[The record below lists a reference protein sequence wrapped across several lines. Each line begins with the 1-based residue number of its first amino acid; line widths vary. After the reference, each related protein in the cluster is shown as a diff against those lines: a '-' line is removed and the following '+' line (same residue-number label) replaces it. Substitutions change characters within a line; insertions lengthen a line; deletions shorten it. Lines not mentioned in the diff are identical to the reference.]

1 MNIAKLVMRLALLLV
16 CAALLTSCRT
26 KIDATSGDPSAIS
39 NLPAKTV
46 QLHNNQSPSVAE
58 RYENIRMDCIQNR
71 RIISGKIVKVLPD
84 GLVVDSGFAGLDRPP
99 LNESWL
105 IPGTVTAT
113 RATGLVEA
121 SRPDAVCIGLVF
133 VTDLPKLRGA
143 SVKPKLYDYVNLEGF
158 PAGQYTY
165 TSVGD
170 IRRTVRKFTTKLQNA
185 ALWNLGQS
193 EKQNAPP
200 K

>member
-1 MNIAKLVMRLALLLV
+1 MRLALLFV

-26 KIDATSGDPSAIS
+26 KIDPTSGDPAAIS
-39 NLPAKTV
+39 NSQAKTV
-46 QLHNNQSPSVAE
+46 QVQNNQSTSVAE
-58 RYENIRMDCIQNR
+58 RYENVRMDCIQNR

-84 GLVVDSGFAGLDRPP
+84 GLVVDSGYTDLARPP
-99 LNESWL
+99 LDESWL
-105 IPGTVTAT
+105 IPGAATAT

-121 SRPDAVCIGLVF
+121 SHPDAVCIGLVF
-133 VTDLPKLRGA
+133 VTDLPKSRGA
-143 SVKPKLYDYVNLEGF
+143 NVKPKLYDYVNLEGF
-158 PAGQYTY
+158 PFGQCTY

-170 IRRTVRKFTTKLQNA
+170 IQRTVRKFTTKLQSA
-185 ALWNLGQS
+185 AMWNFEQR

>member
-1 MNIAKLVMRLALLLV
+1 
-16 CAALLTSCRT
+16 LLTSCRT